1 MKLKKRSILLVVLIT
16 LVISGVGQAGN
27 YPVEVTDDL
36 GTKTIVENKP
46 QRIVS
51 LAPSHTETLFA
62 LGLKEN
68 IVGITDH
75 ANYPQGVSEIERVGT
90 IKEAN
95 IEKIVDLKPDLVLAA
110 AITPKKIINRL
121 ESLNIDVIGLKPQSI
136 QEIIVDISL
145 IAQLTGQTQQGRKVT
160 TEMKTK
166 LQNITAKIEENI
178 SPDKRPKVFYEV
190 WKEPLYTAGSNTF
203 IDDLINLAGGVN
215 IAHDAPGEWPQ
226 YNFEVLL
233 AKNPDVYLASK
244 HSWNQEVTKDSIQG
258 RDKFQA
264 INAIKEGRILVLNPD
279 IVNRTSPRIISALEQ
294 IAKIIHPQLF

>member
-1 MKLKKRSILLVVLIT
+1 MKIKKRSILLVVLII

-36 GTKTIVENKP
+36 GTKTIIESKP

-95 IEKIVDLKPDLVLAA
+95 IEKIVDLKPDLVFAA

-121 ESLNIDVIGLKPQSI
+121 QELNIDVIGLKPQSI
-136 QEIIVDISL
+136 EGIIEDISL
-145 IAQLTGQTQQGRKVT
+145 IARLTGQAQRGAKIT
-160 TEMKTK
+160 TTMRSK
-166 LQNITAKIEENI
+166 LQDITTKIEENI
-178 SPDKRPKVFYEV
+178 SSNQRPKVFYEV
-190 WKEPLYTAGSNTF
+190 WKEPLYTAGPNTF
-203 IDDLINLAGGVN
+203 IDDLINLAGGAN
-215 IAHDAPGEWPQ
+215 IAHDAQGEWPQ

-244 HSWNQEVTKDSIQG
+244 HSWNQEVTKDSIQQ
-258 RDKFQA
+258 RDNFQA
-264 INAIKEGRILVLNPD
+264 IKGIKEGRILVLNPD
-279 IVNRTSPRIISALEQ
+279 IVNRTSPRIISALEE
-294 IAKIIHPQLF
+294 IAKVIHPQLF